1 MSSLDNFGRLVC
13 HTQWKGTGNLVDRK
27 LSADDVRS
35 LYERHGPALVAYAST
50 FLGRFTDAEDVVH
63 KIFLKLLRRNI
74 IAPDAPLAY
83 LYRAVRNA
91 SLNAR
96 RNGAKEVPHEEA
108 LDARTGC
115 FWRRGGDRES
125 ALALEKA
132 MGELPEEQR
141 ETVIM
146 HIWSGMTLEEIAT
159 AVGAPVNTVASRYR
173 YALEKLRGLL
183 GRHLEKERR

>member
-35 LYERHGPALVAYAST
+35 LYDRHGPALVAYAST
-50 FLGRFTDAEDVVH
+50 FVGRFPDAEDVVH
-63 KIFLKLLRRNI
+63 KIFLKLLGGNTVV
-74 IAPDAPLAY
+74 PDAPLAY

-96 RNGAKEVPHEEA
+96 RNGAREVPPEDA
-108 LDARTGC
+108 LDGRSEC
-115 FWRRGGDRES
+115 FSRRGGDRES

-132 MGELPEEQR
+132 LGELPEEQR

-146 HIWSGMTLEEIAT
+146 RIWSGMTLEEIAT
-159 AVGAPVNTVASRYR
+159 AVGAPLSTIASRYR

-183 GRHLEKERR
+183 GAHLEKKRS